1 MNSEG
6 VYRCSEMLGVD
17 LAKFLA
23 PAVVFEVVVHHVVR
37 HLPGTNTVD
46 LENLQS
52 TTVLLFP
59 RKENCNIQKSFKD
72 LIIKYDGAPFIFQIA
87 N

>member
-23 PAVVFEVVVHHVVR
+23 TAVVFEVVVHHVVR
-37 HLPGTNTVD
+37 HLPGTNTMD

-52 TTVLLFP
+52 TKLLLFP
-59 RKENCNIQKSFKD
+59 HKEN
-72 LIIKYDGAPFIFQIA
+72 
-87 N
+87 